1 MDKVIVIGATGGIGS
16 AVARA
21 LVARGAAVTG
31 LARASS
37 PPLDL
42 EDEGSIEAAARAL
55 AGEAPFDGMVIA
67 TGLLHAEGV
76 TPEKA
81 LRQIDG
87 PALDRLFRVN
97 VTGPALVMKHFIP
110 LMARDRRIV
119 IAALSARVGS
129 IGDNRLGGWVGYR
142 SAKAALN
149 QLIRTLSIELAR
161 THPEAVIAGLHPGTV
176 DTALSKPFQRHVA
189 AATLLS
195 PDESAAHLLD
205 VIGRLTP
212 SDSGGCFDWRGE
224 RITP

>member
-1 MDKVIVIGATGGIGS
+1 MDKVIVIGATGGIGC
-16 AVARA
+16 ALARA
-21 LVARGAAVTG
+21 LMARGAAVTG
-31 LARASS
+31 LGRASS

-42 EDEGSIEAAARAL
+42 EHEGSIEAAANAL
-55 AGEAPFDGMVIA
+55 AGKAPFDGMLIA
-67 TGLLHAEGV
+67 TGLLHADGV

-87 PALDRLFRVN
+87 QAFDRLFRVN

-161 THPEAVIAGLHPGTV
+161 THPDAVMAGLHPGTV
-176 DTALSKPFQRHVA
+176 DTGLSKPFRRHVT

-195 PDESAAHLLD
+195 PDDSAAHLLD

-212 SDSGGCFDWRGE
+212 ADSGGCFDWRGE